1 MDTRLIG
8 VDFHEPQLRLVGYE
22 HVCSLHGICLR
33 LIGRV
38 AFALQR
44 HWRHVVRRWQPP
56 SPRHATS
63 WRRWVLLGLA
73 VLSEMGTAVFS
84 RHDMVFVKGDVSWT
98 NVSHDKRHTT
108 TEPEPY
114 PT

>member
-22 HVCSLHGICLR
+22 HVRSLHGICLR

-44 HWRHVVRRWQPP
+44 HWRHGCSSA
-56 SPRHATS
+56 SPF
-63 WRRWVLLGLA
+63 WEKWEL
-73 VLSEMGTAVFS
+73 
-84 RHDMVFVKGDVSWT
+84 HDMVFVKGDVSWT